1 MAPSRG
7 ECWRWMRCVVRNLG
21 HRVQVTAGASLPQQT
36 EARPGA
42 LVTWGSRRG
51 QHPGGHVSRVGLALS
66 GRALSRMGDGFHLF
80 NFHLAFCGMRALF
93 EIDHPLI
100 GRRRLRVKFM
110 KPLPTTS
117 LKSVP

>member
-1 MAPSRG
+1 MQ
-7 ECWRWMRCVVRNLG
+7 CVVQNLG
-21 HRVQVTAGASLPQQT
+21 NRVQVTVGASLPQQT

-66 GRALSRMGDGFHLF
+66 GRALSRMGDGFYLF
-80 NFHLAFCGMRALF
+80 NFNLAFRGIRALF

-100 GRRRLRVKFM
+100 G
-110 KPLPTTS
+110 
-117 LKSVP
+117 